1 MFGGPFNRQP
11 FNRPVT
17 MFVFGRAIL
26 SGCAE
31 LVAVSTIEL
40 AGQAIL
46 AGKGGLE
53 ADFIREIS
61 FAAQM
66 EADSGMSVD
75 FIRERL
81 QSAIM
86 HGISS
91 LQGKASRY
99 HVDEIEFTGQF
110 VPGDIIV
117 IDSEKFKITRN
128 GENVSHLY
136 NGDFFDLNLGT
147 NNLTWTDPATGRTI
161 LFRITHRDKFL
172 Y

>member
-1 MFGGPFNRQP
+1 MFGGPFNRLP

-17 MFVFGRAIL
+17 MFVFGRAVL

-31 LVAVSTIEL
+31 LVAASTIEL

-46 AGKGGLE
+46 AGEGGLG

-61 FAAQM
+61 FTAQM
-66 EADSGMSVD
+66 EADSGMSLGFV
-75 FIRERL
+75 RERL

-91 LQGKASRY
+91 QQGKASRY
-99 HVDEIEFTGQF
+99 HVDEIEFIGPF

>member
-1 MFGGPFNRQP
+1 MFGGPFNRLP

-17 MFVFGRAIL
+17 MFVFGRAVL

-31 LVAVSTIEL
+31 LVAASTIEL

-66 EADSGMSVD
+66 EAGSGMSVD

-99 HVDEIEFTGQF
+99 HVDEIEFTGPF

-128 GENVSHLY
+128 WENVSHLY

>member
-1 MFGGPFNRQP
+1 MFGGPFNRLP
-11 FNRPVT
+11 FNRPIT
-17 MFVFGRAIL
+17 MFVFGRAVL
-26 SGCAE
+26 SGCAG
-31 LVAVSTIEL
+31 LVAVSAVEMNGQTIMDGES
-40 AGQAIL
+40 GMSS
-46 AGKGGLE
+46 
-53 ADFIREIS
+53 DFIREIS
-61 FAAQM
+61 FAARM
-66 EADSGMSVD
+66 DADSGMAVD

-81 QSAIM
+81 QTAIM

-99 HVDEIEFTGQF
+99 HVDEIEFTGPF

>member
-11 FNRPVT
+11 FNRSVT
-17 MFVFGRAIL
+17 MFVYGRAVL

-31 LVAVSTIEL
+31 VMVASAVEMT
-40 AGQAIL
+40 GQASMEGSGDIT
-46 AGKGGLE
+46 

-66 EADSGMSVD
+66 DVDSGMSNSFV
-75 FIRERL
+75 RERM
-81 QSAIM
+81 QRAII

-99 HVDEIEFTGQF
+99 HVDEIEFTGPF

-136 NGDFFDLNLGT
+136 KGDFFDLNLGK